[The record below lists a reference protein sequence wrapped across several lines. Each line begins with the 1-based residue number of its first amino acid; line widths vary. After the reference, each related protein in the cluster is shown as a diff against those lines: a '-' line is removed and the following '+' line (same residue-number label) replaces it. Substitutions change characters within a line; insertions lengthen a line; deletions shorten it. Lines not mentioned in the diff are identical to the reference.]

1 MLEDLHVRVSHRHR
15 ATGEYGARPL
25 VPPAARARLRHRPLD
40 SSGRSPLRL
49 KTKEQ
54 EAMPTKKITIATL
67 AALHARGEKAVF
79 VTAYDYPT
87 ARA

>member
-1 MLEDLHVRVSHRHR
+1 
-15 ATGEYGARPL
+15 
-25 VPPAARARLRHRPLD
+25 
-40 SSGRSPLRL
+40 
-49 KTKEQ
+49 
-54 EAMPTKKITIATL
+54 MPTKKITIATL